1 MIIGKTKLPRI
12 TACIFTL
19 LTFSFLYV
27 PLVVLII
34 FSFNTNK
41 FPGNWDAFTLK
52 WYKELFC
59 SQKLWSSFFT
69 SLTVS
74 LISAFMSLFMGILL
88 LYFKIHGG
96 NIRKT
101 IPLFYANLLIPESLV
116 AISLLSFFSFFEIP
130 LGLTTLIIAHTVLG
144 LGFTIPILYSR
155 FKQFDKRQMEASLS
169 LGATTKQTFYRIVL
183 PFMKP
188 AILAASLLVFI
199 LSFDDFILS
208 YFTAGTNV
216 ETLSLYL
223 LSMLRTGI
231 SPIVNALSAFILIL
245 SCLLVMFFYS
255 PKIRSKVF

>member
-1 MIIGKTKLPRI
+1 MITGKTKLPRI
-12 TACIFTL
+12 TALLFTF
-19 LTFSFLYV
+19 LTFSFLYI

-34 FSFNTNK
+34 FSFNSNK
-41 FPGNWDAFTLK
+41 FPGNWESFTFK
-52 WYKELFC
+52 WYKELFY

-69 SLTVS
+69 SLIVS
-74 LISAFMSLFMGILL
+74 LISTCMSLLMGILL

-116 AISLLSFFSFFEIP
+116 AISLLSFFSFFEIS

-155 FKQFDKRQMEASLS
+155 FKQFDKRLTEASLS
-169 LGATTKQTFYRIVL
+169 LGATTKQTFFRVVL

-216 ETLSLYL
+216 ETLSLFL

-231 SPIVNALSAFILIL
+231 SPIVNALSAFILTL
-245 SCLLVMFFYS
+245 SCLLVMFFFS